1 MVPKRVKISAPGKII
16 LSGEHAVVYGYP
28 ALVVAVNRRLYMNE
42 RFEVESEIPIGCG
55 MGSSAAYAVT
65 LAAVRAKIRDQKLD
79 LNEINKEAYETEK
92 QQHGNPSGVDN
103 TICTYGGY
111 LWYRKELEGF
121 KIISEIEP
129 KGEFPQML
137 IYNTGKPEETTRE
150 MVEYV
155 GRKNTSKILGRIEG
169 ITRLFLKYLIGDT
182 NVDLVAAM
190 RENERCLEEL
200 GVVSDSVAQLIR
212 AIERVGGAAKVSG
225 AGGRKGCSGII
236 LMYHSEMEKLN
247 HFVKK
252 KGLETFKVKLGE
264 EGVRDDK

>member
-1 MVPKRVKISAPGKII
+1 MQRKVKVSAPGKII

-55 MGSSAAYAVT
+55 MGSSAAYAVA
-65 LAAVRAKIRDQKLD
+65 LAAVRARVRGHKRDLD
-79 LNEINKEAYETEK
+79 MINKAAYETEK

-111 LWYRKELEGF
+111 LWYRKEIEGF
-121 KIISEIEP
+121 KVISEIKPE
-129 KGEFPQML
+129 KEFPQML
-137 IYNTGKPEETTRE
+137 ICNTGKPEETTRE

-155 GRKNTSKILGRIEG
+155 GRKNTSKVLDRIEE
-169 ITRLFLKYLIGDT
+169 ITRLFLKYLTGDT
-182 NVDLVAAM
+182 DVDLVVAM

-200 GVVSDSVAQLIR
+200 GVVSDSTARLIR
-212 AIERVGGAAKVSG
+212 EVERAGGVAKVSG
-225 AGGRKGCSGII
+225 AGGRKGSSGII

-247 HFVKK
+247 QFVKK
-252 KGLETFKVKLGE
+252 KGLETFRVKLGE
-264 EGVRDDK
+264 GGVRDDK